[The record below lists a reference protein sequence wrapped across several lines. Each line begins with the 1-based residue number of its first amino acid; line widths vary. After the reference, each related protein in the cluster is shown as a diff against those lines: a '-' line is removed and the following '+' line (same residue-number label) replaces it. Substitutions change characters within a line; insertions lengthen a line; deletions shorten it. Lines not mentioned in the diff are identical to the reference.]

1 MENNFYKKNKEL
13 SNSVPE
19 EGNWKMGL
27 IPTKIRKAEMPE
39 TTLLSSVCQI
49 RASPLKVDG
58 TRKGAIDS
66 NFWNEQNSESRLIY

>member
-1 MENNFYKKNKEL
+1 
-13 SNSVPE
+13 
-19 EGNWKMGL
+19 MGL